1 MLLELRLLVAV
12 FAGGCVGPA
21 GPAGTVEL
29 PPPDPG
35 RWPWA
40 PFLVQLAG
48 AALLGW
54 IATHLPPTSRRRAL
68 IGTGLCGA
76 LTTFSTLQL
85 ELLDFLSAGRAALPP
100 PSAAASLAA
109 GLAGV
114 AIGVTQARRERERA
128 AA

>member
-68 IGTGLCGA
+68 VGTGLCGA

-85 ELLDFLSAGRAALPP
+85 ELLEFLDQGRGGLALAYAAT
-100 PSAAASLAA
+100 SIAA

-114 AIGVTQARRERERA
+114 VAGVAAARRVR
-128 AA
+128 